1 MTVSTE
7 SHEDPAVAWEAWLN
21 EPIARWTCTRGE
33 LIDALTHLQ
42 AAIPWPPP
50 IQPDGT
56 IYINAES
63 MADAILGG
71 LTPAPTGHQVTVSA
85 LDLAAVLGEAEGFI
99 GGKDNA
105 AFTRLAEAAG
115 VS

>member
-1 MTVSTE
+1 MSGAG
-7 SHEDPAVAWEAWLN
+7 EDPAVAWEAWLN
-21 EPIARWTCTRGE
+21 EPIARWTCTRDE

-42 AAIPWPPP
+42 ASVPWPPP

-56 IYINAES
+56 IAINAES
-63 MADAILGG
+63 MADAILAG
-71 LTPAPTGHQVTVSA
+71 LTPAPDGVTVSA
-85 LDLAAVLGEAEGFI
+85 GDLAAVLGEAEGFV

-115 VS
+115 VA